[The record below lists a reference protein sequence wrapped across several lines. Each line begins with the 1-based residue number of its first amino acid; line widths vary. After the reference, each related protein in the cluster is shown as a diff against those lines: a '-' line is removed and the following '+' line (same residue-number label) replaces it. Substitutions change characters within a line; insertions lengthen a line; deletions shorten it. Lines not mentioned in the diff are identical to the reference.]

1 MDHKGMKRSDQG
13 RSGSGINPFGGILIG
28 SFVAR
33 IPVCIYIHTYIHTLH
48 YIALHYTTLHYIHT
62 YEYIYVYTHSHIDID
77 REIQILRMCQ
87 FSSFMLKL
95 LRKHELSNFTLLA
108 GLDCMFSLC

>member
-33 IPVCIYIHTYIHTLH
+33 IPVCIYIYIHTYITLH
-48 YIALHYTTLHYIHT
+48 YIALHYITLHYI
-62 YEYIYVYTHSHIDID
+62 YIHMNIYICIYT
-77 REIQILRMCQ
+77 
-87 FSSFMLKL
+87 
-95 LRKHELSNFTLLA
+95 
-108 GLDCMFSLC
+108 